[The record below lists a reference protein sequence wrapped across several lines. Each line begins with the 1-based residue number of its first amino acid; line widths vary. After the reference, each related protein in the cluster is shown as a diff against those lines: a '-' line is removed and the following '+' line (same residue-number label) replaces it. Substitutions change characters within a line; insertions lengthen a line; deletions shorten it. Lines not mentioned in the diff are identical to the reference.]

1 MLQVPTVTVKENRT
15 VDDTRISYVMASDPS
30 AQSDQTMNEEGA
42 VSLSCV
48 FFLKPVLVHDQ
59 STPILAR
66 AGGQTAKKQPWNFLV
81 WCWPQCKVLR
91 KQLTEPNATMPMPQH
106 LHCLLGGLR
115 RRFVCVVG
123 IVRGRSCLLLPSI
136 PSAGFEPRWQNKS
149 GACGRKASKSN
160 RQTARN
166 EKVSTTLIFGS
177 ACKTMYASGSRVSR
191 EVTEIEKAGEPAK
204 LKSPRHR

>member
-1 MLQVPTVTVKENRT
+1 MEAGWLLYSHAMLQVPTVTVKENRT
-15 VDDTRISYVMASDPS
+15 VDDTRISYVMASDSS

-91 KQLTEPNATMPMPQH
+91 KQLTEPNATMPMR
-106 LHCLLGGLR
+106 LNTCTA
-115 RRFVCVVG
+115 FWVFCVVASFALS
-123 IVRGRSCLLLPSI
+123 VSLRGRSCLLLRSI
-136 PSAGFEPRWQNKS
+136 PSAGFDAGKTRAARRVLWAESRQVKPT
-149 GACGRKASKSN
+149 N
-160 RQTARN
+160 RQ
-166 EKVSTTLIFGS
+166 K
-177 ACKTMYASGSRVSR
+177 
-191 EVTEIEKAGEPAK
+191 
-204 LKSPRHR
+204 